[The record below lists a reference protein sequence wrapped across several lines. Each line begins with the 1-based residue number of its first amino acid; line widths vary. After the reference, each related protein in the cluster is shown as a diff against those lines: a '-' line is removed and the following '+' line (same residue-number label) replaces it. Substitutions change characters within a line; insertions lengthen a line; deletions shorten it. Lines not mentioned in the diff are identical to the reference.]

1 MSDVCEKSFVSC
13 HGSEAEIPQA
23 FRLSTYRYDL
33 PEALIAQEA
42 SPVRDQ
48 SRLLVFRTRG
58 GETQHHRFKDLPSL
72 LAPSDLLVMNE
83 TKVVPALLV
92 GRKTTG
98 GKVELL
104 VLDPAA
110 GSSSPGRYEKPGER
124 TCMVKAS
131 KRLRPGD
138 VVTLADGAQLQA
150 GDTVAPGRVRMRF
163 PVPDRDLLRFLE
175 THGQPPLP
183 PYIKAHGVDREQDRE
198 RYQTIYSRTPGS
210 VAAPTAGLH
219 FTEGLLERLAA
230 RGVETT
236 RITLHVGPGTFT
248 PVRHEDVRLHTMES
262 ESYEISQEAA
272 EALNRAREEKRR
284 IVAVGTTTV
293 RALESAATPDG
304 KILPGAASTNL
315 FIIPGYCFKIV
326 RNMVT
331 NFHLPG
337 STLLMLVCALGGTNG
352 ILRAYQEA
360 INRKYLFYSYGDACL
375 IFD

>member
-1 MSDVCEKSFVSC
+1 MNDVCEMGPATC
-13 HGSEAEIPQA
+13 HVTGAEIPRE
-23 FRLSTYRYDL
+23 FKLSTYRYEL
-33 PEALIAQEA
+33 PEELIAQEA

-48 SRLLVFRTRG
+48 SRLLVFRPRQ
-58 GETQHHRFKDLPSL
+58 GETRHHRFEDLPSL
-72 LAPSDLLVMNE
+72 LNPTDLLVMNE

-98 GKVELL
+98 GRVELL

-110 GSSSPGRYEKPGER
+110 SSSSSGRYEQPGER

-150 GDTVAPGRVRMRF
+150 GGTVAPGRVRIRF
-163 PVPDRDLLRFLE
+163 PAPDRDLLHFLE

-183 PYIKAHGVDREQDRE
+183 PYIKAHGVNREQDSE

-219 FTEGLLERLAA
+219 FTESLLEKLTA

-248 PVRHEDVRLHTMES
+248 PVRHEDVRLHAMES
-262 ESYEISQEAA
+262 ESYDISHQAA
-272 EALNRAREEKRR
+272 EALNRARQEQRR

-304 KILPGAASTNL
+304 KVRPGASTTNL
-315 FIIPGYCFKIV
+315 FIIPGYCFRIV
-326 RNMVT
+326 HNMIT